1 MRFKLNASDPGR
13 DYSMGSSVE
22 IFEPSSLETIDTA
35 VYNYVNDTLH
45 LHTTTNK
52 GWEKVPVLWM
62 GAERAFQ
69 VKSDRELRDS
79 VGKLNLPLI
88 TVSRA
93 SVVRDDTF
101 KGAFQALTSERR
113 GRGDGVAEITKV
125 IKQDKTRNFV
135 NADRNRS
142 TKGDETGPF
151 DSNKIV
157 YQTITVPQPNYVTCM
172 FDVNIRTEYQQ
183 QMNDILPSFVLSTKA
198 DVIEYNGH
206 RYELFIEGEYG
217 LKNNINQLSVEERMF
232 EAKVKLKV
240 LGYLV
245 GDGINRE
252 VPQIIRK
259 ENQVQVRI
267 SRERV
272 IVGDTRPWAND
283 DGKYRE

>member
-1 MRFKLNASDPGR
+1 MAH
-13 DYSMGSSVE
+13 E
-22 IFEPSSLETIDTA
+22 IETFEPSSLETIDTA
-35 VYNYVNDTLH
+35 VYNYVNDVLH
-45 LHTTTNK
+45 LHTSTNK

-62 GAERAFQ
+62 GSERAYQ
-69 VKSDRELRDS
+69 IKADKDLRDP
-79 VGKLNLPLI
+79 VGKLKLPLI
-88 TVSRA
+88 TVSRL
-93 SVVRDDTF
+93 SVTREDTF
-101 KGAFQALTSERR
+101 KGAFQALTSEIR
-113 GRGDGVAEITKV
+113 GRGAGVAEITKV
-125 IKQDKTRNFV
+125 IKQDKTRNFA
-135 NADRNRS
+135 NADRNRA

-151 DSNKIV
+151 DNNKVV
-157 YQTITVPQPNYVTCM
+157 YQTITIPQPNYVSCM

-206 RYELFIEGEYG
+206 RYELFIQDDYG
-217 LKNNINQLSVEERMF
+217 LSNNINSLGQEERMF
-232 EAKVKLKV
+232 EAKVKIKV

-245 GDGINRE
+245 GDGVNRE
-252 VPQIIRK
+252 VPQITRR